1 MASTGIGV
9 DIVTNDY
16 EIIQQNQ
23 TLVDRFGD
31 ITGKKCY
38 REYMA
43 LEEPCSSCPM
53 IKALKN
59 KRLEKAELR
68 GVDGRDYEILS
79 APLTNL
85 DGKVD
90 KAIEVI
96 SDITDRKQIEKELKK
111 NKAILN
117 AVFDSLPFD
126 VFALDSNNRYFL
138 QNSICTK
145 NWGDLIGKCPKDL
158 PVNKE
163 TLNLWTNNN
172 HRALSGETV
181 ADEVE
186 YHSLEG
192 KKYFYY
198 NIVAPIRDEDK
209 IFGILGVLVNISEL
223 KQAEE
228 ALRESEKRNRRLVET
243 MNDGI
248 GIQDENGLTIYVNN
262 KFCQMLDYKKDDL
275 IGKPVTN
282 FLDDHN
288 RQILINQI
296 SDRKK
301 GKVKPYEIEWTC
313 KDGSKIQTIMSP
325 QAIFSDNGQFKG
337 SFSVITDISTLKQ
350 TEKLLRESEER
361 YRSLAENSRVGFWQT
376 TLDGH
381 TIYINP
387 AMCQMLEI
395 EDSEEL
401 HGKTYHSFYNAENQ
415 QIIKRELVKRKKGMS
430 STYEI
435 ELLGKNGTKR
445 NVMISGAP
453 IFLSENKIQSAI
465 GTFTDITNLKRTEK
479 ALMKVHDEL
488 ERRVKERTRE
498 LEIKTNS
505 LEEINTAMKVLL
517 RKREED
523 KKEIEDNV
531 LTNVKELVEPYF
543 KKIKKTK
550 LDDQQEAFLGIIESN
565 LNEIISPFTRIMSL
579 KYLNL
584 TPSEIQI
591 ANLIKYGSTTKKIA
605 ELLNISPRTVESHR
619 KNIRRKIGLE
629 HKRANL
635 RSHLLSLH

>member
-1 MASTGIGV
+1 MTKKPS
-9 DIVTNDY
+9 Y
-16 EIIQQNQ
+16 E
-23 TLVDRFGD
+23 
-31 ITGKKCY
+31 
-38 REYMA
+38 E
-43 LEEPCSSCPM
+43 
-53 IKALKN
+53 
-59 KRLEKAELR
+59 LEKT
-68 GVDGRDYEILS
+68 V
-79 APLTNL
+79 
-85 DGKVD
+85 
-90 KAIEVI
+90 
-96 SDITDRKQIEKELKK
+96 KELKK
-111 NKAILN
+111 ELLKKEGLEERLSLLSLAFEQSNEGIAIS
-117 AVFDSLPFD
+117 D
-126 VFALDSNNRYFL
+126 LD
-138 QNSICTK
+138 
-145 NWGDLIGKCPKDL
+145 GDLKF
-158 PVNKE
+158 
-163 TLNLWTNNN
+163 TNNAFTKMHGYPPEEFVGKN
-172 HRALSGETV
+172 LSIFHTPEQMPSVETANLELKHTGRFKGEIWHVKYDGTIFPTLM
-181 ADEVE
+181 
-186 YHSLEG
+186 YNSL
-192 KKYFYY
+192 
-198 NIVAPIRDEDK
+198 IRDEENKPIGMMATLRD
-209 IFGILGVLVNISEL
+209 ISDI

-248 GIQDENGLTIYVNN
+248 GIQNENGLIIYVNN
-262 KFCQMLDYKKDDL
+262 KFCQMLDYKEDDL

-282 FLDDHN
+282 LLDDHN
-288 RQILINQI
+288 RQILKNQT

-313 KDGSKIQTIMSP
+313 KDGRKIQTIMSP
-325 QAIFSDNGQFKG
+325 QAIFGDNGQFKG
-337 SFSVITDISTLKQ
+337 SFSVITDISILKQ
-350 TEKLLRESEER
+350 TEKLLRQSEER

-376 TLDGH
+376 TLDGY

-387 AMCQMLEI
+387 AMCQMLGI
-395 EDSEEL
+395 ENSEEL

-415 QIIKRELVKRKKGMS
+415 QIVNRELAKREKGMS
-430 STYEI
+430 STYEV
-435 ELLGKNGTKR
+435 ELIGKNGKKR

-453 IFLSENKIQSAI
+453 IFLSENKIHSAI
-465 GTFTDITNLKRTEK
+465 GTFTDVTNLKRTEE
-479 ALMKVHDEL
+479 ALMKAHDEL
-488 ERRVKERTRE
+488 EHRVKKRTRE
-498 LEIKTNS
+498 LEVKTNS

-517 RKREED
+517 KKREED

-531 LTNVKELVEPYF
+531 LTNVKGLVEPYF

-550 LDDQQEAFLGIIESN
+550 LDDKQEAFLGIIESN